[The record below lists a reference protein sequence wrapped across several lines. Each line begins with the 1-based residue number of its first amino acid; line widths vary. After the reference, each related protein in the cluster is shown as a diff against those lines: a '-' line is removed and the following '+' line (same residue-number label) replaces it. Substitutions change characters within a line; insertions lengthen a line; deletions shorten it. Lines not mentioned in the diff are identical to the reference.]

1 MLGAVRHLRG
11 LIAIDVDGTLLR
23 SDGTLADRTRRALA
37 DAHADGWEVAIV
49 TGRLL
54 GQALPLARE
63 LGVGEFV
70 VAANGATIAAVATGT
85 VLQQTSLAGSVV
97 RAAVIAA
104 RGAVPGVRLAV
115 TSERGFFAEPGFDEI
130 APLTRDETTDVAD
143 AMPADGDSVHTTI
156 LFDLEIDTHELLAR
170 VGPVLDADVHVSP
183 SGLRRSV
190 ELTAPGVHKGS
201 GVARLCER
209 IGVAQRDVVA
219 FGDGLNDI
227 EMLAWA
233 GRGVAMGN
241 ADPAVIEMADEVT
254 GTNDDDGVAQVVER
268 LERG

>member
-1 MLGAVRHLRG
+1 MLHGVRPPCG

-23 SDGTLADRTRRALA
+23 SDGTLAERTKRALQA
-37 DAHADGWEVAIV
+37 AHAAGWEVAIV

-63 LGVGEFV
+63 LGAGDFV
-70 VAANGATIAAVATGT
+70 VAANGATIAAVKSGT

-97 RAAVIAA
+97 REAVRAA
-104 RGAVPGVRLAV
+104 RSAVPSVRLAV
-115 TSERGFFAEPGFDEI
+115 TSGYGFFAEPGFDEI
-130 APLTRDETTDVAD
+130 APLTRDETTVVAD
-143 AMPADGDSVHTTI
+143 ATPAEDDSVHTTI

-170 VGPVLDADVHVSP
+170 VGPVLDTDVHVSP

-209 IGVAQRDVVA
+209 LGVDQRDVVA

-227 EMLAWA
+227 EMLVWA

-241 ADPAVIEMADEVT
+241 AEAAVMSIADEVT
-254 GTNDDDGVAQVVER
+254 GTNDEDGVALVVER
-268 LERG
+268 LERP